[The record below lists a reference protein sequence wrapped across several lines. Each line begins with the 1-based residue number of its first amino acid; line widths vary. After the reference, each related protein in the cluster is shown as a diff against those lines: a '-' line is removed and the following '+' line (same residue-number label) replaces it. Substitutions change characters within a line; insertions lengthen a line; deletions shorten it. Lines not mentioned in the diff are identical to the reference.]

1 MYTIKKMLEL
11 IEILKTKKVIRYNKD
26 FCEAIN
32 LLPQNLI
39 RIKNGEAHF
48 APEHIRA
55 ACKEFGVNANWIFGV
70 EDKVLRA

>member
-1 MYTIKKMLEL
+1 MLEL

-48 APEHIRA
+48 TPEHIRL
-55 ACKEFGVNANWIFGV
+55 ACVKYKVDANWVFGV
-70 EDKVLRA
+70 ENDFLMKTQ